1 MSYQLADDAMLKRMN
16 VNTRNAAATFK
27 KTMDAFSSQIQAR
40 EFDCEGLSQGMPFLW
55 QGLDPNVAPFG
66 VTI

>member
-1 MSYQLADDAMLKRMN
+1 VSYQFADDAMLKRMN

-27 KTMDAFSSQIQAR
+27 KTMDAFSSTVKAR
-40 EFDCEGLSQGMPFLW
+40 KFDSKGLSQGMPFVW

-66 VTI
+66 VTV

>member
-1 MSYQLADDAMLKRMN
+1 VSYQFADNAMLKRMN
-16 VNTRNAAATFK
+16 LNTRNAAAAFK
-27 KTMDAFSSQIQAR
+27 KTMDAFSTTIKAR
-40 EFDCEGLSQGMPFLW
+40 EFGCEGLSQGMPFLW